1 MRQQF
6 TVLAVEDEPGQLE
19 ILRLMLNDEGFNT
32 IVAQDGLAGLRAAY
46 QYQPDAIL
54 LDVMMPDMDGF
65 EVCRRLREMTEVPI
79 IFLTAK
85 GTLEDIVLGLS
96 LGADDY
102 LVKPF
107 ERSELIGRLMACLRR
122 SKERTDKDNDLI
134 FATDS
139 IMLDCGRHEL
149 VIDKQIVY
157 LTPKEFQVLRL
168 LIRHVGKVLST
179 NAILARVWG
188 GEHVGEPDLVK
199 QCIYR
204 LRQKIEQDP
213 KFPRYLHTVWGEGYY
228 FDTGDL
234 L

>member
-1 MRQQF
+1 
-6 TVLAVEDEPGQLE
+6 
-19 ILRLMLNDEGFNT
+19 MLTAEGFNAV
-32 IVAQDGLAGLRAAY
+32 VAQDGLSGLRAAY
-46 QYQPDAIL
+46 KAQPDAIL
-54 LDVMMPDMDGF
+54 LDVMMPNMDGF

-85 GTLEDIVLGLS
+85 GTLEDIVKGLS

-107 ERSELIGRLMACLRR
+107 DRSELIGRLMACLRR
-122 SKERTDKDNDLI
+122 AKEKTRDGGDLI
-134 FATDS
+134 FAADS

-149 VIDKQIVY
+149 VIGKRVVY
-157 LTPKEFQVLRL
+157 LTPKEFEVLRL

-188 GEHVGEPDLVK
+188 SERVGEPDLVK

-204 LRQKIEQDP
+204 LRQKIEPDP
-213 KFPRYLHTVWGEGYY
+213 QTPRYLHTVWGEGYY

-234 L
+234 F

>member
-1 MRQQF
+1 MRQHF
-6 TVLAVEDEPGQLE
+6 TILAIDDQPGQLE
-19 ILRLMLNDEGFNT
+19 VLRLMLTAEGFDAV
-32 IVAQDGLAGLRAAY
+32 VAQDGLAGLRVAY
-46 QYQPDAIL
+46 KAQPDAIL
-54 LDVMMPDMDGF
+54 LDVMMPNMDGF
-65 EVCRRLREMTEVPI
+65 EVCRRLREMTEAPI

-85 GTLEDIVLGLS
+85 GTLEDIVKGLS

-107 ERSELIGRLMACLRR
+107 DRSELIGRLMACLRR
-122 SKERTDKDNDLI
+122 AKEKTHDGSDLI
-134 FATDS
+134 FAADS

-149 VIDKQIVY
+149 VIGKRVVY
-157 LTPKEFQVLRL
+157 LTPKEFEVLRL

-188 GEHVGEPDLVK
+188 SERVGEPDLVK

-204 LRQKIEQDP
+204 LRQKIELDP
-213 KFPRYLHTVWGEGYY
+213 QTPRYLHTVWGEGYY

-234 L
+234 F

>member
-1 MRQQF
+1 MRQRF
-6 TVLAVEDEPGQLE
+6 TILAVEDDPGQLE
-19 ILRLMLNDEGFNT
+19 ILRLMLDAEGFNT
-32 IVAQDGLAGLRAAY
+32 VMARDGLSGLRAAY
-46 QYQPDAIL
+46 QAQPDAIL
-54 LDVMMPDMDGF
+54 LDVMMPNMDGF
-65 EVCRRLREMTEVPI
+65 EVCRRLREMTQVPI

-85 GTLEDIVLGLS
+85 GTIEDIVLGLS

-107 ERSELIGRLMACLRR
+107 NRSELVGRLMACLRR
-122 SKERTDKDNDLI
+122 AKERTHDGNDLI
-134 FATDS
+134 FAADS

-149 VIDKQIVY
+149 VIGKRVVY
-157 LTPKEFQVLRL
+157 LTPKEFEVLRL

-179 NAILARVWG
+179 NAILSRVWG
-188 GEHVGEPDLVK
+188 GERVGEPDLVK

-204 LRQKIEQDP
+204 LRQKIEPDP
-213 KFPRYLHTVWGEGYY
+213 QSPRYLYTVWGEGYY

>member
-1 MRQQF
+1 MRQRF
-6 TVLAVEDEPGQLE
+6 TVLAIDDDAGQLE
-19 ILRLMLNDEGFNT
+19 ILRHMLSAEGFDT
-32 IVAQDGLAGLRAAY
+32 IVARDGLSGLRTAY
-46 QYQPDAIL
+46 QSQPDAIL
-54 LDVMMPDMDGF
+54 LDVMMPNMGGF

-85 GTLEDIVLGLS
+85 GTLEDIVKGLS

-107 ERSELIGRLMACLRR
+107 DRSELIGRLMACLRR
-122 SKERTDKDNDLI
+122 AKERTDTESDLI

-149 VIDKQIVY
+149 VIGKRVVY
-157 LTPKEFQVLRL
+157 LTPKEFEVLRL

-179 NAILARVWG
+179 NAILSRVWG
-188 GEHVGEPDLVK
+188 AESVGEPDLVK

-204 LRQKIEQDP
+204 LRQKIEADP
-213 KFPRYLHTVWGEGYY
+213 KSPRYLHTVWGEGYY
-228 FDTGDL
+228 FDTGEFL
-234 L
+234 

>member
-1 MRQQF
+1 
-6 TVLAVEDEPGQLE
+6 
-19 ILRLMLNDEGFNT
+19 
-32 IVAQDGLAGLRAAY
+32 
-46 QYQPDAIL
+46 
-54 LDVMMPDMDGF
+54 
-65 EVCRRLREMTEVPI
+65 MTEVPI

-85 GTLEDIVLGLS
+85 GTLEDIVKGLS

-107 ERSELIGRLMACLRR
+107 NRSELIGRLLACLRR
-122 SKERTDKDNDLI
+122 AKEQMPDGVDLL
-134 FATDS
+134 FASDS

-149 VIDKQIVY
+149 IIEDRVVY
-157 LTPKEFQVLRL
+157 LTPKEFEVLRL

-188 GEHVGEPDLVK
+188 AERIGEPDLVK

-204 LRQKIEQDP
+204 LRQKIELDP
-213 KFPRYLHTVWGEGYY
+213 HAPKHLYTVWGEGYY
-228 FDTGDL
+228 FDTGGL